1 MFIFFLKSYIIMF
14 FMKTKALFLDR
25 DGVINIDKKY
35 VYKIEDFE
43 FCDGIFELCRYFLA
57 KNYLLFIATN
67 QSGIARGYYKES
79 DFLKLCDY
87 MLKEFV
93 KQDIKIDKIYHCPH
107 LEGCEC
113 RKPKAGMFLKAKDE
127 FDLDMKNSIFIGDN
141 LSDMQA
147 GLNADIGT
155 LILVNEE
162 KKESDF
168 FKQCKNLKE
177 ILSFFK
183 EKDI

>member
-1 MFIFFLKSYIIMF
+1 
-14 FMKTKALFLDR
+14 MKTKALFLDR

-43 FCDGIFELCRYFLA
+43 FCDGIFELCRYFSA

-113 RKPKAGMFLKAKDE
+113 RKPKAGMLLKAKDE

-162 KKESDF
+162 KKEGDF